1 MQGYIATPDFYN
13 SFIAHRDH
21 KYISKHKGKDGRW
34 VYVYKQPKMSD
45 LPNPYTEMNE
55 GMNNLR
61 TGAKKLAIGGLR
73 GALNANNRFNQYMN
87 KKAASAGKAVAGE
100 ASRRY
105 NSAKGRA
112 TAEYNKKSAAVKKNA
127 NSVYNTAAG
136 TYNSAA
142 SAVGKK
148 AGAVKDAYDENRKKR
163 RAVAA
168 GKKNIKK
175 HNINKRVQKRVESD
189 NAVYVR
195 ALKNARETVKRRKQK

>member
-100 ASRRY
+100 ASKRY

-127 NSVYNTAAG
+127 NSVYNTAA
-136 TYNSAA
+136 SAA
-142 SAVGKK
+142 GK
-148 AGAVKDAYDENRKKR
+148 AKDAYDENRKKR

-175 HNINKRVQKRVESD
+175 HNINRRVQKRVESD

>member
-13 SFIAHRDH
+13 DFIAHKDH

-34 VYVYKQPKMSD
+34 VYVYKQPKLSD
-45 LPNPYTEMNE
+45 LPNPYVEMHE
-55 GMNNLR
+55 GMDNLR

-105 NSAKGRA
+105 NS
-112 TAEYNKKSAAVKKNA
+112 
-127 NSVYNTAAG
+127 VYNTAAG
-136 TYNSAA
+136 AYNSAA

-163 RAVAA
+163 RA
-168 GKKNIKK
+168 
-175 HNINKRVQKRVESD
+175 
-189 NAVYVR
+189 
-195 ALKNARETVKRRKQK
+195 LKNAREIIKRRKK